1 MNLRV
6 RYRDCPNN
14 NVNQPCRA
22 TNPDPN
28 QGYAEGPMLNGV
40 RSDHAIVINDGIPG
54 PEIRAKLGD
63 TIRVNVENLLGVPT
77 TMHFHG
83 MTQFR
88 TPFMDGD
95 EMVSNCP
102 IQPGYSHTYEFVA
115 HPAGTTFYHSHSGSQ
130 RVSGM
135 TGPLIVEDQD
145 EPFAD
150 APDRLVFIQ
159 DWYNQVSLWFWQE
172 ILCLNDCLHYLFD
185 TIMLFFSSFIQRRM
199 PILTLTFGART
210 LVSTFGDDLCF
221 LFSVC
226 LD

>member
-1 MNLRV
+1 MLFSFFQNLDLPTLPDNLCDYDTIYDTIRTGNVVEVNLQV

-14 NVNQPCRA
+14 RENQPCRA
-22 TNPDPN
+22 TNPRAD
-28 QGYAEGPMLNGV
+28 QGYADGPMLNGV
-40 RSDHAIVINDGIPG
+40 RSDHAIVINDGMPG

-63 TIRVNVENLLGVPT
+63 TIRVNVENFLGVPT

-102 IQPGYSHTYEFVA
+102 IQSGYSHTYEFVA

-130 RVSGM
+130 RVAGM
-135 TGPLIVEDQD
+135 TGPLIVEDDD

-159 DWYNQVSLWFWQE
+159 DWYNQVS
-172 ILCLNDCLHYLFD
+172 
-185 TIMLFFSSFIQRRM
+185 TI
-199 PILTLTFGART
+199 
-210 LVSTFGDDLCF
+210 
-221 LFSVC
+221 
-226 LD
+226 

>member
-1 MNLRV
+1 
-6 RYRDCPNN
+6 
-14 NVNQPCRA
+14 
-22 TNPDPN
+22 
-28 QGYAEGPMLNGV
+28 MLNGV
-40 RSDHAIVINDGIPG
+40 RSDHAIVINDGMPG

-102 IQPGYSHTYEFVA
+102 IQSGYSHTYEFVA

-130 RVSGM
+130 RVAGL
-135 TGPLIVEDQD
+135 TGPLIVEDDD

-159 DWYNQVSLWFWQE
+159 DWYNQVS
-172 ILCLNDCLHYLFD
+172 
-185 TIMLFFSSFIQRRM
+185 TICELGRKFLAL
-199 PILTLTFGART
+199 LTLARNIYLT
-210 LVSTFGDDLCF
+210 PLCSSSS
-221 LFSVC
+221 LSSNIEC
-226 LD
+226 